1 MWTWAFLFPLASL
14 AEFISSLIFTLHPCL
29 SEFLLICWLHHLLT
43 LHSRATNLMSVCLR
57 NFISSFVRL
66 ILTKCFCSLLQNW
79 VPQLEFFSFTRL
91 KSHLWA
97 SRALCTSCMLMSLW
111 TVIANSTDVCFI
123 SYIPPEEDTVSTF
136 LITPNLQESPD
147 QVSINE
153 YFLNEWVTRS
163 ALV

>member
-43 LHSRATNLMSVCLR
+43 LYSRATNLMSVCLR

-79 VPQLEFFSFTRL
+79 VPQVEFFSFTRL
-91 KSHLWA
+91 RSHLWA
-97 SRALCTSCMLMSLW
+97 SRALSSSMLMSLW

-123 SYIPPEEDTVSTF
+123 VIHLLRRILCLPSSQPQICKKVQTKYLSMNTF
-136 LITPNLQESPD
+136 
-147 QVSINE
+147 
-153 YFLNEWVTRS
+153 
-163 ALV
+163 